1 MFNSLFAKGALAS
14 ALRHLRPI
22 EARIGIATLAAAFVL
37 VSAQA
42 VLAHEYK
49 AGSLEI
55 VHPWARA
62 TPPGAAV
69 GGGYTTIQNEGDEA
83 DRLVAASAEIAGR
96 TEIHEMKVQDGV
108 MKMSP
113 LADGIVIP
121 AHESVKLAP
130 GGLHIMFM
138 QLKGPLK
145 QGERIPGTLTF
156 EKAGTVKV
164 EFAVEA
170 IGASAPGGSDDHGT
184 MHDMKNMDGMS
195 KPDGQ

>member
-1 MFNSLFAKGALAS
+1 MSNTSFAKGALAS
-14 ALRHLRPI
+14 ALRHLRPV
-22 EARIGIATLAAAFVL
+22 EARIGVTALAAAFVL
-37 VSAQA
+37 VSAQT

-69 GGGYTTIQNEGDEA
+69 GGGYTTIKNEGDEA
-83 DRLVAASAEIAGR
+83 DRLVSASAEIADK
-96 TEIHEMKVQDGV
+96 TEIHEMKVEDGV

-113 LADGIVIP
+113 LPDGIEIP
-121 AHESVKLAP
+121 AHETVKLAP
-130 GGLHIMFM
+130 GGFHIMFM
-138 QLKGPLK
+138 HLKGPLK

-170 IGASAPGGSDDHGT
+170 IGATAPGGESDHGST
-184 MHDMKNMDGMS
+184 HDMKNMNGM
-195 KPDGQ
+195 KMDGQ